1 MSTAEPSANNEF
13 LAGFLDDF
21 FAECDEH
28 LTTARRA
35 LLTLESFVQQPQI
48 DRSLLDDL
56 FRSFHSLKGISAMV
70 GVHEVEQLAHQMES
84 YLRALRNHQ
93 ATLTIEGMDSLV
105 AGTKMIEQ
113 VVAAYQKQ
121 TPLPEITLVLA
132 QLKDLVPETP
142 TPGSSLSLSLPASSS
157 ISKGLN
163 AEESAKIVA
172 ALQNGMRAWRFEFV
186 PSTSLSERGV
196 NVNSVRARLQEIGD
210 LIRAAPQVTAQ
221 GGISFEFIVVTRA
234 DETAFADW
242 REDGITSVPDESS
255 SSLAAQNGNES
266 RAAMATPISSRAPSN
281 LVRVELSRLD
291 DLMRMVGELVIG
303 RSHLENRLKLL
314 EASMPASEWRVLQET
329 NLALERQLRDLREG
343 IMRARMVPIGEIFER
358 MKFVIRDLARE
369 SRKQVNLEL
378 RGQETEIDK
387 FIVERMLDPLLH
399 LVRNAISH
407 GLESTDERQSQGKPL
422 EGKIALRAFTAGEV
436 IVIEVEDD
444 GRGIDATQ
452 IAARAQTMGL
462 IPADA
467 MMDQAAMLDLICAP
481 GFSTRE
487 EADRVS
493 GRGVGMAVVR
503 NAVLELGGSFTLETE
518 VGRGTRFIIELPLTL
533 AIADALIVTVG
544 GQTFAVPQVAVQE
557 VIEIPFTAVKVLEN
571 NEIITHRGGVLP
583 LVRLARLFGLEERV
597 SRAWYAFIVGKG
609 LNAVGVVVDRILAQR
624 EIVVRAISDPLVQ
637 VPGIGGATELGD
649 GRVVL
654 ILNTAELSHLAK
666 RQLAVSRPR
675 LLKS

>member
-13 LAGFLDDF
+13 LAGFLEDF

-28 LTTARRA
+28 LATTRRA
-35 LLTLESFVQQPQI
+35 LLVLESFVHQPQV
-48 DRSLLDDL
+48 DRSLLDEL

-70 GVHEVEQLAHQMES
+70 GVQEVEQLAHQMES
-84 YLRALRNHQ
+84 YLRALRQ
-93 ATLTIEGMDSLV
+93 AQVTLTIEGIDGLV

-113 VVAAYQKQ
+113 VVAAYHER
-121 TPLPEITLVLA
+121 TPLPDIALVLA
-132 QLKDLVPETP
+132 QLKNLAPETP
-142 TPGSSLSLSLPASSS
+142 APAPSLSLSLPASSS

-163 AEESAKIVA
+163 AEEHAKLAA
-172 ALQNGMRAWRFEFV
+172 ALENGLRAWRFEFA

-196 NVNSVRARLQEIGD
+196 NVNSVRARLQELGD
-210 LIRAAPQVTAQ
+210 LIRAVPQVTAQ
-221 GGISFEFIVVTRA
+221 GGIAFEFIVVTRA
-234 DETAFADW
+234 DETIFAAW
-242 REDGITSVPDESS
+242 RDDGITCAPYEAR
-255 SSLAAQNGNES
+255 SSLTTQNGTES
-266 RAAMATPISSRAPSN
+266 RAAIVLSVSARAPSN

-291 DLMRMVGELVIG
+291 DLMRLVGELVIG

-314 EASMPASEWRVLQET
+314 EATVPASEWRALQET

-343 IMRARMVPIGEIFER
+343 IMRARMVPVGEIFER

-407 GLESTDERQSQGKPL
+407 GLESADERHSQGKPP
-422 EGKIALRAFTAGEV
+422 EGRIALRAFTAGEV

-444 GRGIDATQ
+444 GRGIDAKQ
-452 IAARAQTMGL
+452 VAMRAQAMGL

-467 MMDQAAMLDLICAP
+467 VLDQATILDLICAP

-487 EADRVS
+487 EVDRVS

-503 NAVLELGGSFTLETE
+503 NTVLELGGSFTLDTE
-518 VGRGTRFIIELPLTL
+518 VGRGTRFTIELPLTL

-544 GQTFAVPQVAVQE
+544 GQIFAVPQAAVQE
-557 VIEIPFTAVKVLEN
+557 VMEIPFTAVNILEN

-583 LVRLARLFGLEERV
+583 LVRLARLFELEERV
-597 SRAWYAFIVGKG
+597 SRALYAFVVGKG

-624 EIVVRAISDPLVQ
+624 EIVVRAITDPLVQ

-654 ILNTAELSHLAK
+654 ILNTAELPLLAK
-666 RQLAVSRPR
+666 RQLAVNRPR
-675 LLKS
+675 LLKG